1 MSNENKLQILRHSAA
16 HLLGHAVSQLFPDT
30 KLTIGPATKTGF
42 FYDFLPTKNFKLEDL
57 PKIQERMLELAE
69 QNLPLEHKQ
78 IPKAEA
84 RKLYKDNPFKLELID
99 QIPGD
104 TVGLATQGDF
114 YDLCRGGHVAS
125 TSMLKNFVLEGISGS
140 YWRADRDNQPL
151 QRISGT
157 AFATPK
163 ELRLYLKHKLEAQ
176 KYDHRKLGK
185 ELDLFSFHEAG
196 VGFPFFHAKG
206 KKVTNLMVDYLRKLQ
221 EEAGYQEVSTPQM
234 LSDKLWKK
242 SGHYDHY
249 KDNMF
254 FSEIEKENYA
264 VKPMNCPGMVL
275 IYKSRPHSYRELP
288 LRMAEFGLVHR
299 YELSGVLHG
308 LLRVRAFTMDDA
320 HIFCTPEQ
328 IESEIQEVVKLTFK
342 VLKKYGFEDIQVAV
356 STRPEKAMGS
366 DELWEQAT
374 KALTNALDKEKISY
388 KIQEGEGAFYGPK
401 IEFKIKDSMDREWQC
416 GTVQVDFFLPERFEL
431 AYTTSKGT
439 KARPVMIHRAIY
451 GSLERFFA
459 ILLEHYKGHL
469 PFWLSPTQIRV
480 IPISDEQ
487 MDYAKGVYEALK
499 NEGFRVELETGS
511 DPLSGKIKVAQLQK
525 IPWMLIVGN
534 KEVENKTITLRH
546 HTGKQEFGKSI
557 DEIISAAKNLL

>member
-1 MSNENKLQILRHSAA
+1 MWH
-16 HLLGHAVSQLFPDT
+16 D
-30 KLTIGPATKTGF
+30 
-42 FYDFLPTKNFKLEDL
+42 DF
-57 PKIQERMLELAE
+57 
-69 QNLPLEHKQ
+69 
-78 IPKAEA
+78 
-84 RKLYKDNPFKLELID
+84 
-99 QIPGD
+99 
-104 TVGLATQGDF
+104 
-114 YDLCRGGHVAS
+114 
-125 TSMLKNFVLEGISGS
+125 
-140 YWRADRDNQPL
+140 
-151 QRISGT
+151 
-157 AFATPK
+157 
-163 ELRLYLKHKLEAQ
+163 
-176 KYDHRKLGK
+176 
-185 ELDLFSFHEAG
+185 
-196 VGFPFFHAKG
+196 
-206 KKVTNLMVDYLRKLQ
+206 
-221 EEAGYQEVSTPQM
+221 
-234 LSDKLWKK
+234 
-242 SGHYDHY
+242 
-249 KDNMF
+249 
-254 FSEIEKENYA
+254 
-264 VKPMNCPGMVL
+264 
-275 IYKSRPHSYRELP
+275 
-288 LRMAEFGLVHR
+288 
-299 YELSGVLHG
+299 
-308 LLRVRAFTMDDA
+308 
-320 HIFCTPEQ
+320 
-328 IESEIQEVVKLTFK
+328 
-342 VLKKYGFEDIQVAV
+342 QVAV